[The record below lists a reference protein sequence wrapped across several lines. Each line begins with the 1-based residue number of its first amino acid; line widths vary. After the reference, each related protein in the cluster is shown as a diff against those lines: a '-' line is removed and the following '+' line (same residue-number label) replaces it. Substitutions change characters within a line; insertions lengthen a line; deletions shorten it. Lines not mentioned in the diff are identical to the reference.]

1 MFPDYPILSYP
12 IITKHRDQIEGFLGL
27 VAKPE
32 NGDNKSRP
40 RLDARDLRRFFLCLV
55 LKPEMS
61 VRNSRSRLVVR
72 DWIEEILIQVSRLKK
87 WLFLTSGT
95 WAEHILEYVNTRTP
109 PLLSKYVMSAF
120 MDTTHDLL
128 TLATTFHHIVTA
140 CQLSFPANCT
150 LPPMVF
156 KCNQRITNYPVASLC
171 SDRVGDSFHT
181 AARPSTNLTWSSL
194 YRRKD
199 IMSRRLKGNC
209 CLSGLSSPKWRLSPD
224 KSTFYKALVSKS
236 AAAKLSMIFF

>member
-1 MFPDYPILSYP
+1 MPEIWGDFFSVSYWSLRWVSE
-12 IITKHRDQIEGFLGL
+12 ILGL
-27 VAKPE
+27 VSLCEIESKKFSF
-32 NGDNKSRP
+32 KSRGWKNDSFWP
-40 RLDARDLRRFFLCLV
+40 LV
-55 LKPEMS
+55 
-61 VRNSRSRLVVR
+61 R
-72 DWIEEILIQVSRLKK
+72 
-87 WLFLTSGT
+87 
-95 WAEHILEYVNTRTP
+95 EHILEYVNTRTP